1 MKTPALVCALQAAV
15 ILSLTPSSPAQDNV
29 TVPKSRLEELE
40 RKERE
45 LEQLKGGLNK
55 TNTENVAPKSDQAKS
70 EQPKPLPATNAP
82 SAAPAVAYVS
92 APIASLPPL
101 STGDVVDS
109 MDLANYYRTDAASAD
124 RRYRHQKFTVRGE
137 IVGFEKPLL
146 IRNYKILLKTPDHT
160 RVVCDFLPP
169 PNSNAV
175 FTTDHGSQLVAMTVA
190 TKQGR
195 EFEARVPM
203 AKIGDLAIIKGECK
217 GLHDSEIKMSC
228 WELSLMK

>member
-1 MKTPALVCALQAAV
+1 PV
-15 ILSLTPSSPAQDNV
+15 
-29 TVPKSRLEELE
+29 
-40 RKERE
+40 
-45 LEQLKGGLNK
+45 
-55 TNTENVAPKSDQAKS
+55 
-70 EQPKPLPATNAP
+70 TNAAP
-82 SAAPAVAYVS
+82 AAPAAPAVTYVS

-101 STGDVVDS
+101 SKGDVVDS
-109 MDLANYYRTDAASAD
+109 MDLANYYRTDATAAD

-146 IRNYKILLKTPDHT
+146 ISNYKILLKTPDRDT
-160 RVVCDFLPP
+160 KVLCVFLPP

-175 FTTDHGSQLVAMTVA
+175 FPTDHGSQLVAMTVA

-228 WELSLMK
+228 